1 MPRLKSARLLWGLAK
16 PAWRADTMFTMR
28 CRSLLLLPLLA
39 ASACTW
45 FTSQG
50 PVLITS
56 DPPGAHIA
64 VDGRDTGRTTPAQLE
79 IAGNFGSDHVV
90 SLSKRGYRTA
100 TRRLYQYTE
109 GYTSLW
115 IDGAYDLV
123 MPPLPLFWTAGDLV
137 FPFGVRGA
145 IVPGELHVR
154 LPRLDSPKLGFELL
168 AERAAE
174 SGSVGGSW

>member
-1 MPRLKSARLLWGLAK
+1 MC
-16 PAWRADTMFTMR
+16 TMR
-28 CRSLLLLPLLA
+28 CRSLLLLPLLT

-45 FTSQG
+45 FTSQK

-56 DPPGAHIA
+56 DPAGAHIA
-64 VDGRDTGRTTPAQLE
+64 IDGRDTGRTTPAHLE
-79 IAGNFGSDHVV
+79 IAGNFGTDHVV
-90 SLSKRGYRTA
+90 SLSKRGYRTV
-100 TRRLYQYTE
+100 TRHLYQYTE
-109 GYTSLW
+109 GYTSMW

-123 MPPLPLFWTAGDLV
+123 MPPLPLFWTAGDFV

-145 IVPGELHVR
+145 IVPGELYVR
-154 LPRLDSPKLGFELL
+154 LPRTDAPKLGFELL

>member
-1 MPRLKSARLLWGLAK
+1 
-16 PAWRADTMFTMR
+16 MR

-45 FTSQG
+45 WTSQE

-56 DPPGAHIA
+56 EPQGAHIA
-64 VDGRDTGRTTPAQLE
+64 IDGRDTGRTTPARLE

-90 SLSKRGYRTA
+90 SLSKRGYRTV

-109 GYTSLW
+109 GYTSMW
-115 IDGAYDLV
+115 IDGAYDIV
-123 MPPLPLFWTAGDLV
+123 MPPLPFFWTAGDFV

-145 IVPGELHVR
+145 IVPGELFVR
-154 LPRLDSPKLGFELL
+154 LPRTDAPKLGFELL
-168 AERAAE
+168 AEQAAE